1 MVSLLSLILWCAVS
15 FPEGSYPANKN
26 QPSDDKDFKEK
37 REEMVVNQ
45 IQARGITD
53 ERVLNAMLKVK
64 RHLFVPERIKPYA
77 YEDNAL
83 PIDNNQTISQPYI
96 VALMTEL
103 AKIKPQDK
111 VLEIGTGSGYQAAIL
126 AEIAKEVYSI
136 EIIKELADEAK
147 TRLSTQG
154 YKNIEIKHGDG
165 YLGWPQAAPFDAI
178 VVTAAAKE
186 VPLELIRQLKPDGRM
201 VIPLGDFFQ
210 DLYVVTKKEDGS
222 IMQQHIIPVRFV
234 PMVHGNQNDR

>member
-1 MVSLLSLILWCAVS
+1 MVSLLSLILWCSSS
-15 FPEGSYPANKN
+15 FS
-26 QPSDDKDFKEK
+26 QSDDQDYEDK
-37 REEMVVNQ
+37 RKKMVVNQ

-53 ERVLNAMLKVK
+53 DRVLNALLKVK
-64 RHLFVPERIKPYA
+64 RHLFVPERIKLYA

-96 VALMTEL
+96 VALMTDL
-103 AKIKPQDK
+103 AKINPQDK

-126 AEIAKEVYSI
+126 AELAKEVYSI
-136 EIIKELADEAK
+136 EIIKELADEA
-147 TRLSTQG
+147 RAMLSTLG
-154 YKNIEIKHGDG
+154 YKNIEIRHGDG
-165 YLGWPQAAPFDAI
+165 YLGWREAAPFDAI
-178 VVTAAAKE
+178 IVTAAAKK
-186 VPLELIRQLKPDGRM
+186 VPLELVRQLKPGGRM

-234 PMVHGNQNDR
+234 PMVHGAKKED